1 MKKVAIEIVKWIQEQ
16 VKNANAS
23 GVIVGLSGGVDSS
36 LVAVLC
42 KEAFPEKVLGLIMPC
57 HSISKDRVHAEL
69 VAVKYNIPTRV
80 IDLSSIYDAF
90 ARLMENA
97 PGIVSHGVQVN
108 NVIGAAST
116 EGHAAGI
123 LCKDKPAM
131 ALANLKPRLRMLVLY
146 YHANMMNYLVAGTG
160 NKSETIMGYF
170 TKYGD
175 GGVDILPIGG
185 LLKTEVRE
193 MAKVLGI
200 PEEIIIKPP
209 SAGLW
214 EGQTDEDEMGISY
227 DLLDRVIGAI
237 ESGSSENTNNINS
250 QMFAKVQATM
260 RQSEHKRR
268 LPLVCLVPYNGTD
281 YLS

>member
-1 MKKVAIEIVKWIQEQ
+1 MKKVAIEIVKCIQEQ
-16 VKNANAS
+16 VKNATAS

-42 KEAFPEKVLGLIMPC
+42 KEAYPEKVLGLIMPC
-57 HSISKDRVHAEL
+57 HSIPKDRVHAEL
-69 VAVKYNIPTRV
+69 VAAKYNIPIRV

-97 PGIVSHGVQVN
+97 PEIISHGVQVN
-108 NVIGAAST
+108 NVIDTALTLGD
-116 EGHAAGI
+116 AAGV

-131 ALANLKPRLRMLVLY
+131 ALANLKPRLRMLALY

-160 NKSETIMGYF
+160 NKSEATMGYF

-175 GGVDILPIGG
+175 GGVDILPIGE
-185 LLKTEVRE
+185 LLKTEVGK

-200 PEEIIIKPP
+200 PDEIIIKPP

-227 DLLDRVIGAI
+227 ETLDRVILAI
-237 ESGSSENTNNINS
+237 ESGSPENTSNINP
-250 QMFAKVQATM
+250 QMLAKVQAAM
-260 RQSEHKRR
+260 CQSEHKRR
-268 LPLVCLVPYNGTD
+268 LPLVCLVPRNGTD
-281 YLS
+281 SLS